1 MTGQQQPFGIAAREQ
16 QRLAYLNANRD
27 TLTAAAKQ
35 HRVEV
40 QKVVAVLNRLEART
54 YGKGIKAGCVQETE
68 QQLVEATYLSVDQ
81 VRRAIAALGTAGAL
95 VTVKPAI
102 SPGRNGGV
110 GRAPLRK
117 LTFLHP
123 VEPDELPV
131 DNAGM
136 AVRETA
142 NDHAPGTN
150 RYAPGRTPPIS
161 TPIRNHHN
169 ANSEAPNADTKQRQ
183 GGTATQGQGKP
194 ETGHQ
199 AGNWKQAWVEVL
211 TSDDSGLWPP
221 TPAVNAHA
229 IARHRAGKAGAAAQ
243 QVLDAT
249 EPGQQLAG
257 TRSLLLRCTPDA
269 TPRVAAD
276 GRPIDN
282 LPWQLT
288 ALAALLRQLTNGDSN
303 PDWLTLRNYLHRDL
317 PTPPPSQPATQP
329 QPPPTSETT
338 NPARHLANR
347 WSA

>member
-1 MTGQQQPFGIAAREQ
+1 MTGQQQPFSIPAREQ
-16 QRLAYLNANRD
+16 KRQAYLNTNLP

-35 HRVEV
+35 HGVEV
-40 QKVVAVLNRLEART
+40 QKVVALLNRLNERT

-68 QQLVEATYLSVDQ
+68 QQLAEATLLSVDL

-95 VTVKPAI
+95 VTVKPPI

-194 ETGHQ
+194 QTDR
-199 AGNWKQAWVEVL
+199 KSVV
-211 TSDDSGLWPP
+211 
-221 TPAVNAHA
+221 
-229 IARHRAGKAGAAAQ
+229 
-243 QVLDAT
+243 
-249 EPGQQLAG
+249 
-257 TRSLLLRCTPDA
+257 
-269 TPRVAAD
+269 
-276 GRPIDN
+276 
-282 LPWQLT
+282 
-288 ALAALLRQLTNGDSN
+288 
-303 PDWLTLRNYLHRDL
+303 
-317 PTPPPSQPATQP
+317 
-329 QPPPTSETT
+329 
-338 NPARHLANR
+338 
-347 WSA
+347 